1 MGLARR
7 TDEELNSQERR
18 DRVAK
23 LPGVMPRYLREFI
36 RKQFAES
43 AIEFLVDTMTGEQT
57 FPMAIAVNV
66 KGGGQTVEIVEVG
79 APAIVRKQAAV
90 DLLNIAIPRQAGLVD
105 DEGNSQ
111 TGVVLLPPLDGEGTH
126 GEDHGGREIIEE
138 EVGLEG
144 AAASKEDRDEAPGP
158 IEEVVRPE
166 LVKHVLA
173 QRRARGVAGNGHSP
187 RGAKD

>member
-1 MGLARR
+1 MRPR

-111 TGVVLLPPLDGEGTH
+111 TGVVLLPSLDAEGTH
-126 GEDHGGREIIEE
+126 GEDHGGTKEVIEE
-138 EVGLEG
+138 EVGLDDER
-144 AAASKEDRDEAPGP
+144 KEDRDEAPGP
-158 IEEVVRPE
+158 LEETVRPE
-166 LVKHVLA
+166 IVQHVLA

-187 RGAKD
+187 RGAKNGA